1 MNHPS
6 ISVIIPVFNEA
17 RSIGWVV
24 TDIITVLEGLTLEY
38 EVLVIDDGSTDET
51 GEKASSAG
59 ATVLRRPYNNG
70 NGASVKHGIRNAKG
84 SMILLMDGDGQHK
97 AEDIPRLVE
106 YMDDYEMVVGART
119 GSSETRIHRD
129 LANRIYNLL
138 ASYIVGNRVEDLTSG
153 FRLIDGSV
161 AKRVAY
167 LFPNGFSYPS
177 TCTISLFRAGYG
189 VKYVPVQTRMRL
201 GSSKIKII
209 RDGFGFLLIL
219 LKIGTL
225 YAPTRIFI
233 PIGVLT
239 FLPGLVLAIYR
250 LVLGRAW
257 SLPIVVSFTAGL
269 LIFALGLIS
278 EQIALLRMSRL
289 D

>member
-17 RSIGWVV
+17 QSIGLVV
-24 TDIITVLEGLTLEY
+24 ADVIAVLEGLPLEY
-38 EVLVIDDGSTDET
+38 EVLVVDDGSTDGT
-51 GEKASSAG
+51 SEKASQAG

-70 NGASVKHGIRNAKG
+70 NGASVKHGIRKANG
-84 SMILLMDGDGQHK
+84 SMILLMDGDGQHR
-97 AEDIPRLVE
+97 AEDIPRLIE
-106 YMDDYEMVVGART
+106 HMDSYEMVVGARA
-119 GSSETRIHRD
+119 GSSETELHRD

-153 FRLIDGSV
+153 FRIIDGSV
-161 AKRVAY
+161 AKKVAY

-189 VKYVPVQTRMRL
+189 VKYIPIHTRWRL
-201 GSSKIKII
+201 GSSKIKTI

-219 LKIGTL
+219 MKIGTM
-225 YAPTRIFI
+225 YAPTKIFLPVGI
-233 PIGVLT
+233 LT
-239 FLPGLVLAIYR
+239 LLPGLTLAIYR
-250 LVLGRAW
+250 LYLGRAW